1 MHTIQAGTLRR
12 QLTEVYRAWG
22 MPDENI
28 TVIVENMVESDLR
41 GIDSHGVGM
50 LPRYDGQR
58 KDGALN
64 MTPDV
69 RVVRDFGA
77 VALIDADHGLGHV
90 AGTKAMQMA
99 CDKAEQFGVG
109 AVTARGSN
117 HFGAAGVYSTMAVDR
132 GLIGLCT
139 TGTTQRSVLP
149 TFAKELKG
157 DRVSEEEWFQEQQEL
172 MEEQVAGRFRGEMT
186 CNYRAAAYA
195 EAGRAKAGAKLKF
208 ARRHR
213 V

>member
-22 MPDENI
+22 VPDENI

-77 VALIDADHGLGHV
+77 VALIDADHLVELLQPVDGSV
-90 AGTKAMQMA
+90 AAG
-99 CDKAEQFGVG
+99 
-109 AVTARGSN
+109 ARG
-117 HFGAAGVYSTMAVDR
+117 AALQLACECWVEDVVDEGRLACAGHARDR
-132 GLIGLCT
+132 GEDA
-139 TGTTQRSVLP
+139 QRELGVDVVEVVL
-149 TFAKELKG
+149 
-157 DRVSEEEWFQEQQEL
+157 
-172 MEEQVAGRFRGEMT
+172 
-186 CNYRAAAYA
+186 
-195 EAGRAKAGAKLKF
+195 GRALDRETAGGRPAFFSSKAGGGRPA
-208 ARRHR
+208 ARG
-213 V
+213 